1 MQTKQQVSECIYRVL
16 AERMSHPSA
25 SAFHSDA
32 HLRDDLGLDSSSV
45 LQLLVHLELDHGLAL
60 PEEAVMNQDLDT
72 VRQLLEVL
80 HAAQP
85 RPDTGKILEYE
96 EDIKLHCFVSC
107 LSEAIK
113 RRAGLEHRVLYF
125 GVWDS
130 EIVVDERLT
139 LSYHSPTIKHDFFVE
154 WYARL
159 YGVTIEPWY
168 DPRLDKDAN
177 AARLVSLVERREPD
191 QHILVMLDMYQ
202 LPERVNEF
210 NKDPF
215 PHYLMLGPTA
225 RPEAWMVYDPDYR
238 WEGVLQRDRIL
249 HAMQQPSVAGGYVFS
264 TRGARSPSREQ
275 IGAYLEACLV
285 LDDNP
290 MTTAT
295 RRSVTAHLAGRDD
308 AGRSLPLSH
317 LPEALD
323 ELPILAIRKYA
334 YEHGLAF
341 FWRELN
347 LREDEFEGWCD
358 EIARLVKTYK
368 LVQFQAIKLAAT
380 GDRRVADGLFELL
393 DEQDARETRIKRRL
407 HEVYGRWLDAI
418 APATP
423 VARTS
428 RASL

>member
-1 MQTKQQVSECIYRVL
+1 MVQVLPFRGLRYAPDRSSATAFAPPYDVIDAAQRQQFL
-16 AERMSHPSA
+16 A
-25 SAFHSDA
+25 SDP
-32 HLRDDLGLDSSSV
+32 HNIVHVDLGPGQDP
-45 LQLLVHLELDHGLAL
+45 AWYA
-60 PEEAVMNQDLDT
+60 EAVRIRDCWL
-72 VRQLLEVL
+72 
-80 HAAQP
+80 A
-85 RPDTGKILEYE
+85 
-96 EDIKLHCFVSC
+96 
-107 LSEAIK
+107 
-113 RRAGLEHRVLYF
+113 
-125 GVWDS
+125 
-130 EIVVDERLT
+130 
-139 LSYHSPTIKHDFFVE
+139 
-154 WYARL
+154 
-159 YGVTIEPWY
+159 
-168 DPRLDKDAN
+168 
-177 AARLVSLVERREPD
+177 
-191 QHILVMLDMYQ
+191 
-202 LPERVNEF
+202 
-210 NKDPF
+210 
-215 PHYLMLGPTA
+215 
-225 RPEAWMVYDPDYR
+225 
-238 WEGVLQRDRIL
+238 EGVLQRDRIL

-264 TRGARSPSREQ
+264 TRGAHSPSREQ

-285 LDDNP
+285 LGDNP

-368 LVQFQAIKLAAT
+368 LVQFQAIKLAAS

-407 HEVYGRWLDAI
+407 HDVYGRWLDAI

-428 RASL
+428 RAAL